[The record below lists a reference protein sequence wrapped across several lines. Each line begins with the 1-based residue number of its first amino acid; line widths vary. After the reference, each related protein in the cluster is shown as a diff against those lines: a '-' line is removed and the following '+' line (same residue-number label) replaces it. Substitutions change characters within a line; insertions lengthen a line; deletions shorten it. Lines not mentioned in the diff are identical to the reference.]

1 MGTTYTVRRGDTLS
15 GIARQYHITN
25 WQTIYNDPQNAAF
38 RRLRPNPN
46 IIQPGDQVYV
56 PTSGG
61 GGGSAPGTSPT
72 PPTPP
77 RPTPAPT
84 RIDYTVP
91 GIFDVIA
98 QPSSMTCWA
107 TVGTMMMGWRDQKC
121 YEIQT
126 AMNMAGSRWGEMF
139 RRGDGLAAADH
150 GAFASACGMRYA
162 QLMCYDISGWVRMLR
177 DWGPLA
183 VVTANPYHARIMVGI
198 SGDGTPG
205 GTQVTLIDPAGGR
218 RYSQDFLVFNAAFEG
233 VAASPRYQLW
243 HY

>member
-1 MGTTYTVRRGDTLS
+1 MGTVYTVRRGDSLS
-15 GIARQYHITN
+15 AIARQYHIAN

-56 PTSGG
+56 PTNGG
-61 GGGSAPGTSPT
+61 GGTGPAPSPT
-72 PPTPP
+72 PN
-77 RPTPAPT
+77 PAPPPAPA

-126 AMNMAGSRWGEMF
+126 AMNMAGTKWGDMF

-150 GAFASACGMRYA
+150 AAFANACGMSYEG
-162 QLMCYDISGWVRMLR
+162 LMCYDVSGWLNMLR
-177 DWGPLA
+177 RWGPLA

-198 SGDGTPG
+198 SGDGTPN
-205 GTQVTLIDPAGGR
+205 GTQVTLIDPNGGR
-218 RYSQDFLVFNAAFEG
+218 RYSQAFMTFNQAFEG